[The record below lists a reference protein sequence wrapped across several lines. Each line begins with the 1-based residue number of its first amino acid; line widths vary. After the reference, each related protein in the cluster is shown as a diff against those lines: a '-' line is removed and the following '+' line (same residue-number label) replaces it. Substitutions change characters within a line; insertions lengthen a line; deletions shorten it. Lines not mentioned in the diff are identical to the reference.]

1 MNMATLVSQTDE
13 DKTPQPQGRS
23 IKPEEVKYLQGP
35 KEPVTSSVLISNS
48 KYLNSP
54 IYRDA
59 YIQQSLRRNGRDL
72 APTYVIPFMGRAL
85 QDTTDYA
92 EFAVLLAEEKQKN
105 PEFAKWLDARR
116 WTSYKAD
123 ELVQYGDNTLGGTIR
138 LFLSNSGMNM
148 EFLNPTEPKDD
159 LQYLQQR
166 RGVLHD
172 IEHMV
177 TGFGP
182 YSAGEQ
188 ALSICNVTA
197 VSRYFSPKFAQYLS
211 HPNYFVSS
219 AGYMRAALHY
229 HEVMPTYL
237 DAMRQGITVGMALKK
252 PLFLVEWENYL
263 GWDLE
268 DLAAHLGIV
277 RGPGDTWAWTDD
289 ACSG

>member
-1 MNMATLVSQTDE
+1 MMATLAGQTDE
-13 DKTPQPQGRS
+13 DDSPQPRGRS
-23 IKPEEVKYLQGP
+23 IKAEEVKYLQGP
-35 KEPVTSSVLISNS
+35 NDPATSSVLISNS

-59 YIQQSLRRNGRDL
+59 YTQQALRRNGRDL
-72 APTYVIPFMGRAL
+72 SPTYTIPFMGRAL

-92 EFAVLLAEEKQKN
+92 RFAVLLAEEKNKN
-105 PEFAKWLDARR
+105 ADFAKWVDARR
-116 WTSYKAD
+116 WTSYKPDA
-123 ELVQYGDNTLGGTIR
+123 LVQYADNTLGGTIR
-138 LFLSNSGMNM
+138 LFLSGSGMNM
-148 EFLNPTEPKDD
+148 EFLNPTEARDD
-159 LQYLQQR
+159 LQYVQQR

-182 YSAGEQ
+182 YAAGEQ

-197 VSRYFSPKFAQYLS
+197 VSRYFSPKLAHYLS
-211 HPNYFVSS
+211 HPNYYVSS
-219 AGYMRAALHY
+219 AGYMRTALHY

-237 DAMRQGITVGMALKK
+237 DAMRQGITMGMALEK

-263 GWDLE
+263 DWDLE

-277 RGPGDTWAWTDD
+277 RGPGDGWAWTDD
-289 ACSG
+289 ASAG